1 MVIPIEVRYSTHM
14 IILSIETSCD
24 ETAVSIVDATGGFP
38 HATYRILGN
47 ALFSQIELHR
57 EYGGVFP
64 ALAKRE
70 HAKTLVPM
78 LTRALEEAGLL
89 EANTRALTTEESE
102 TLQTILFREPGLGDT
117 FTEFLQ
123 SYALPK
129 IDLIAV
135 TSGPGLEPALW
146 VGINF
151 ARALSYAWQVPVV
164 PINHMEGHVLSSIF
178 TTDSIPDISFPALAL
193 LISGGHTELVLMKE
207 WLSFTKIGETR
218 DDAVGEA
225 FDKVARMLGMQYPG
239 GPEIGVRAARARA
252 ENLPA
257 FATLPRP
264 MIDADNFDF
273 SFSGLK
279 TSVRYAIEGKTLS
292 ENDVD
297 AIARD
302 FEDAV
307 TAVLLKKAQR
317 AIDTHNINTLIVGG
331 GVSANTHI
339 KEVFNTH
346 LKAEYPDLAIYF
358 PPQDLSTDNSVM
370 IALAGHA
377 QIAHARTYSALEDLK
392 ADGNLSLES

>member
-1 MVIPIEVRYSTHM
+1 M

-24 ETAVSIVDATGGFP
+24 ETAVSIVEAKGDFP

-47 ALFSQIELHR
+47 ALFSQIDLHR

-89 EANTRALTTEESE
+89 KAHVHTITSEESE
-102 TLQTILFREPGLGDT
+102 TLETILYREPGLGDT

-151 ARALSYAWQVPVV
+151 ARALSYAWEIPVV
-164 PINHMEGHVLSSIF
+164 PINHMVGQVLSSIF
-178 TTDSIPDISFPALAL
+178 TADSIPAIPFPALAL
-193 LISGGHTELVLMKE
+193 LISGGHTELVLMEE
-207 WLSFTKIGETR
+207 WLSFKKIGETR

-225 FDKVARMLGMQYPG
+225 FDKVARMLGLPYPG
-239 GPEIGVRAARARA
+239 GPEIGVHASQARK

-279 TSVRYAIEGKTLS
+279 TSVRYAIEGKVLTT
-292 ENDVD
+292 NDVN

-302 FEDAV
+302 FEDSV
-307 TAVLLKKAQR
+307 TAVLLKKSQR
-317 AIDTHNINTLIVGG
+317 AIDAHGIHTLIVGG
-331 GVSANTHI
+331 GVSANTYIRETFTSFFKH
-339 KEVFNTH
+339 
-346 LKAEYPDLAIYF
+346 EYPDLALYF
-358 PPQDLSTDNSVM
+358 PPKNLSTDNSVM

-377 QIAHARTYSALEDLK
+377 QEAHAQAYSALADLK
-392 ADGNLSLES
+392 ADGNLSLET